1 MDTRFFGPVT
11 PFATIAASAT
21 SLLAY
26 ALLWGLGLV
35 LGVLL
40 FLFSAVGTYAHGIT
54 RQVCT
59 GIAIGTLVV
68 LGGFAI
74 AVLFFADT

>member
-26 ALLWGLGLV
+26 ALLWGLGLLIGAFIFV
-35 LGVLL
+35 C
-40 FLFSAVGTYAHGIT
+40 SAIGTCAHGTT

-59 GIAIGTLVV
+59 GVAIGTMVV

-74 AVLFFADT
+74 AVLFFAGS